1 MSTTQPIRN
10 VNHVRALTKY
20 YLDKGEYRN
29 YRLIVLSLHTA
40 LRISDLLSLRWSDV
54 YDFKQKRPLK
64 EFSLTEK
71 KTGKS
76 KIVAINRYVS
86 AALKKDATNAAPQD
100 FLFANPQTGK
110 ALQRAQAYRIIR
122 AAGEGIGLTGR
133 ISCHSLRKTFGYF
146 AWKKG
151 ISPALIMEIYNH
163 SSLSQTRRYL
173 GINQDDMNTVYMGMA
188 F

>member
-10 VNHVRALTKY
+10 LDHVRALANY
-20 YLDKGEYRN
+20 YMDKGELRN

-40 LRISDLLSLRWSDV
+40 LRVSDLLSLRWSDV
-54 YDFKQKRPLK
+54 YDFKLNRPCK
-64 EFSLTEK
+64 EFTLTEQ

-76 KIVAINRYVS
+76 KTVAINHH
-86 AALKKDATNAAPQD
+86 AAKALKKGADTAAPYH
-100 FLFANPQTGK
+100 FLFANAHSGK
-110 ALQRAQAYRIIR
+110 ALVRAQAYRIIR
-122 AAGEGIGLTGR
+122 NAGEALELPGR
-133 ISCHSLRKTFGYF
+133 ISCHSLRKTFGYH

-151 ISPALIMEIYNH
+151 ISPAVIMEIYNH

-173 GINQDDMNTVYMGMA
+173 GINQDDLNTVYMSMA